1 MGLLGGCWDSKE
13 HIPAGLVHVAI
24 FFHYDQSC
32 LNLNTSDCLF
42 LMHLLTLLINIHKYA
57 NEEIFANDHIL
68 VPLDLKFNLTPFEMI
83 LHEI

>member
-1 MGLLGGCWDSKE
+1 MVSGTPKNTFQQVSSMLQ
-13 HIPAGLVHVAI
+13 
-24 FFHYDQSC
+24 FFHYNKSC
-32 LNLNTSDCLF
+32 LNLKNLDCIF
-42 LMHLLTLLINIHKYA
+42 LMHILTLLINIHKYA